1 MAQAIEVK
9 MPETTDHTRIRNFL
23 EEQFSKSPR
32 ADIGLLALAT
42 AVLSFAGLG
51 LGPDLSDHEAIIGQG
66 ARETLQSGNWLI
78 PRVNG
83 EVFVRKPP
91 LPIWL
96 VTWTSKIVDPA
107 SLPLPVTTLAARLPS
122 ALAGWLTA
130 MLVYFLGRRMFGH
143 RIAVVS
149 SLVMASCAGGLT
161 FAHRAEVEMTL
172 TLMSAGAFA
181 AFWFATESR
190 ERIHRG
196 WLIAFYLF
204 LGLAMFSKAPMPLAV
219 VVAPLAIWWFVT
231 IPILNRLSSTHF
243 LAHGFRLQLAG
254 FLRLLSIPGILI
266 FLGIVLPWPI
276 YIYRHVDH
284 VMDLWRLEFFARY
297 TGDMSESP
305 EPFWYFIPMV
315 FLLALPYC
323 LSIPEAVA
331 SPFLRSYQPNRR
343 ALAFAWTWFMVH
355 FIVVSGGSYKRSHY
369 LASCMPAIALLLGP
383 TLDRLFFAARSLS
396 RRAVA
401 GIAIGFAL
409 VAILGGVAGAIVL
422 RQEMPAL
429 AWTGA
434 GVIAVAAL
442 GIAAACHFFF
452 HGRRKA
458 SFLSLVAMSGAV
470 FVAAWIGVGRTGWL
484 DYKPREM
491 ARVIRDA
498 GITTAERITWAVGRP
513 DPRLAWHLGRPIPP
527 LLSAMELASMRTD
540 RKKASEALQY
550 RIANE
555 IVARLKSTTPEYLVI
570 DVKYWNTFTSFFD
583 TPARVVHR
591 LKDPFDRD
599 DGDNWMLVTNAWNTA
614 KAP

>member
-1 MAQAIEVK
+1 MLEPV
-9 MPETTDHTRIRNFL
+9 DVTRIRVFP
-23 EEQFSKSPR
+23 EEQFSKSTR
-32 ADIGLLALAT
+32 ADLWLLMFAT
-42 AVLSFAGLG
+42 GVLSFAGLG
-51 LGPDLSDHEAIIGQG
+51 FGPDLSDHEAIIGQG

-96 VTWTSKIVDPA
+96 ATWTSKLIDPA
-107 SLPLPVTTLAARLPS
+107 SLPLPVSTLAARLPS
-122 ALAGWLTA
+122 AIAGWLTA
-130 MLVYFLGRRMFGH
+130 LVVYFLGRTMFGH
-143 RIAVVS
+143 RIAVIS
-149 SLVMASCAGGLT
+149 SLVMASCAGGLM

-172 TLMSAGAFA
+172 TLMSAFAFA
-181 AFWFATESR
+181 AFWMATESSD
-190 ERIHRG
+190 RIRRG

-204 LGLAMFSKAPMPLAV
+204 LALAMFAKAPMPLAV
-219 VVAPLAIWWFVT
+219 VMAPLAVWWFVI
-231 IPILNRLSSTHF
+231 IPILDRWASREF
-243 LAHGFRLQLAG
+243 LFRGVRLQLRR
-254 FLRLLSIPGILI
+254 FLKLLSIPGILV

-276 YIYRHVDH
+276 YIYRNVDH
-284 VMDLWRLEFFARY
+284 ALSLWRLEFFARY

-331 SPFLRSYQPNRR
+331 SPFIRSYQQHRR
-343 ALAFAWTWFMVH
+343 PMAFAWTWFIVH
-355 FIVVSGGSYKRSHY
+355 FLVVSGGSYKRSHY
-369 LASCMPAIALLLGP
+369 LASCLPAIALLLGP
-383 TLDRLFFAARSLS
+383 TLDRLFFAARSMS

-401 GIAIGFAL
+401 GATIGFAI
-409 VAILGGVAGAIVL
+409 VAIVGGSAGGIVL
-422 RQEMPAL
+422 QQKMPTL

-434 GVIAVAAL
+434 LVIATAAL

-452 HGRRKA
+452 RGRRAA
-458 SFLSLVAMSGAV
+458 SFLSLVVMSGAV
-470 FVAAWIGVGRTGWL
+470 FVGGWIGVGRSGWL

-491 ARVIRDA
+491 ARAIRET
-498 GITTAERITWAVGRP
+498 GIPASERITWAVGRP

-527 LLSAMELASMRTD
+527 LLSAMELASMRKD
-540 RKKASEALQY
+540 RKTVSEELQY

-555 IVARLKSTTPEYLVI
+555 ISARLKSSTPEYLVI
-570 DVKYWNTFTSFFD
+570 DAKYWNTFTSFFD

-614 KAP
+614 AP